1 MSRNCCSSTNRRRE
15 SIPSRAVSSG
25 ICCSNFPATASRFS
39 SPRTTW
45 TKPSAAATSPTSIT
59 ANSSPTVRRTR
70 CANSPTCS
78 RPAPCASR
86 SPHPKS
92 PGRWLAPVKSKASAV
107 QPSSASPSTR
117 LSTTTWIWTT
127 SARSFPGRAPR
138 SAKSARSLRAS
149 KTSSWSSP
157 TRIRPTATIWRP
169 PAKRRRPGM
178 TDIFRGFGAV
188 FYKEALHVRR
198 DFGTLFF
205 SLIIPLLQMLLL
217 GYGID
222 TNIRQINTVVF
233 NADGRRESREL
244 LDRLK
249 NSDTFHVVRYVN
261 SDVEMNEM
269 IIGGKARVG
278 IKIPVDYSDKLLH
291 QMSAQVLVL
300 IDGSDSSVAG
310 QAINV
315 TTSIGLDESL
325 RRALT
330 NNASSAVDM
339 RPKLLFNPDSRSPN
353 FFLPGLTAILLLN
366 VTTFLTAFSIVR
378 EKERGTLEQLFVT
391 PVRPMGLLLGK
402 LLPYLGIGFFE
413 LLLILTFMRFVFL
426 VPIHG
431 SVLLLG
437 FLSLPYLFAALS
449 LGILISSKANSQAEA
464 MQLAFLPILP
474 NVFFSGYI
482 FPRETIPTIFKPLS
496 YLIPASYFINITRGV
511 ILRGAGISHL
521 WTDGLALC
529 LIGTL

>member
-1 MSRNCCSSTNRRRE
+1 MR
-15 SIPSRAVSSG
+15 
-25 ICCSNFPATASRFS
+25 
-39 SPRTTW
+39 
-45 TKPSAAATSPTSIT
+45 
-59 ANSSPTVRRTR
+59 
-70 CANSPTCS
+70 
-78 RPAPCASR
+78 
-86 SPHPKS
+86 
-92 PGRWLAPVKSKASAV
+92 
-107 QPSSASPSTR
+107 
-117 LSTTTWIWTT
+117 
-127 SARSFPGRAPR
+127 
-138 SAKSARSLRAS
+138 
-149 KTSSWSSP
+149 
-157 TRIRPTATIWRP
+157 
-169 PAKRRRPGM
+169 
-178 TDIFRGFGAV
+178 DIFRGFGAV
-188 FYKEALHVRR
+188 FYKETLHVRR

-249 NSDTFHVVRYVN
+249 NTDTFHLVRYVN
-261 SDVEMNEM
+261 TDHEMNEM
-269 IIGGKARVG
+269 IIAGKARVG

-291 QMSAQVLVL
+291 KMSAQVLVL

-325 RRALT
+325 RRVLV
-330 NNASSAVDM
+330 NNETFAVDM

-402 LLPYLGIGFFE
+402 LLPYLVIGFFE
-413 LLLILTFMRFVFL
+413 LCMILTFMRFAFH

-431 SVLLLG
+431 SAILLA
-437 FLSLPYLFAALS
+437 FLSLPYIFVSLS
-449 LGILISSKANSQAEA
+449 LGILISSKANSQSEA
-464 MQLAFLPILP
+464 MQLAFLTILP
-474 NVFFSGYI
+474 SIFFSGYI
-482 FPRETIPTIFKPLS
+482 FPRETMPRIFYVIS
-496 YLIPASYFINITRGV
+496 YFVPASYFINITRGV
-511 ILRGAGISHL
+511 ILRGAGITHL
-521 WTDGLALC
+521 WIDALALFAM
-529 LIGTL
+529 GTFLLVIAARRFQNKVIMA